1 MTRHSGW
8 SKTEGDAAVTCVW
21 GWIVGGRVCV
31 CCFLYR
37 DPTRMRVEW
46 DWRLEKKRKE
56 NSDIRKNTLEDVVA
70 A

>member
-1 MTRHSGW
+1 M
-8 SKTEGDAAVTCVW
+8 TCVW

-46 DWRLEKKRKE
+46 DWRLEKKIKE
-56 NSDIRKNTLEDVVA
+56 TSDIRKNTLEDVVA

>member
-1 MTRHSGW
+1 
-8 SKTEGDAAVTCVW
+8 
-21 GWIVGGRVCV
+21 
-31 CCFLYR
+31 
-37 DPTRMRVEW
+37 MRVEW